1 MAKIK
6 EEQMSNSHNDIGL
19 SVKESSLPMNQ
30 LLTNRL
36 DAIRAEHIKR
46 AADCAHSTAQTDIAD
61 GYPEVATELDVDKAA
76 EYLVAVFNSPRS
88 KAFYC
93 DCARHIGR
101 DSIIQAI
108 RSATTLRT
116 NKPIKSPPAY
126 FGRICTK
133 KLVKLGIYK

>member
-36 DAIRAEHIKR
+36 DAIRAEHMKR
-46 AADCAHSTAQTDIAD
+46 AADCAHSTAQTDIAS

-101 DSIIQAI
+101 DSIIQNI
-108 RSATTLRT
+108 SNYLSQMNSRPFRPHNWRS
-116 NKPIKSPPAY
+116 NQ
-126 FGRICTK
+126 CTGG
-133 KLVKLGIYK
+133 V